1 MCYLSHGGVNMC
13 GEHEDFQREGFYKE
27 NRIEDQE
34 WKFYWVKW
42 IVEKSEVK
50 ERANTDESLGSSS
63 L

>member
-1 MCYLSHGGVNMC
+1 MR
-13 GEHEDFQREGFYKE
+13 GEREDFQRGGFYKE

-42 IVEKSEVK
+42 IAEKSEVK
-50 ERANTDESLGSSS
+50 ERVSTDESLGSSS